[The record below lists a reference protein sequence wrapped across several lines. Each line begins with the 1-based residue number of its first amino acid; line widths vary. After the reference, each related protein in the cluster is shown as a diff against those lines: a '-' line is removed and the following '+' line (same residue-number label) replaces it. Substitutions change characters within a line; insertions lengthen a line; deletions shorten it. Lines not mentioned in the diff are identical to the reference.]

1 MVKEIHLRRQSIE
14 MTILRDLS
22 MLWSLLHILI
32 LFMMLYRSRYSR
44 RKTVMLTGISMGL
57 VILVNM
63 AGLVRYGAEVMGKV
77 FIMTC
82 TLPSLLFFWFI
93 SKDRN
98 GRFFFTF
105 CMADT
110 VALWVISATN
120 VADYFWGNQQYVL
133 MFIGRLVLFPL
144 LEWVAVRY
152 IRKPY
157 MELQEAV
164 PDGWGIFAGM
174 TALYYILLVVMG
186 NFPVLVTARKQEMP
200 AFLLVLVLMPMTYA
214 VIFMSLYRQL
224 LLDQKQQAERT
235 LQEQKNT
242 LEAQLESQR
251 NIRKMKHDMKGHTVT
266 LSGLLAAGQIVEAQT
281 YLKGLEES
289 MDTLLGQYCANPYIN
304 AVFVHYIG
312 KLEKMG
318 AVCRMDLQIGDEA
331 LPHMELC
338 QILSNELENACDALR
353 GLPADRRE
361 VSVLMKYNR
370 VYLLMCIQNQCRN
383 DLYVERGTIPP
394 TDKEGHDHGFGL
406 VTVKEA
412 AERLGGNMVCHAEN
426 GSFVLEVM
434 IPIRSFQVTREG
446 GKVL

>member
-1 MVKEIHLRRQSIE
+1 

-22 MLWSLLHILI
+22 VLWSLFHILI

-44 RKTVMLTGISMGL
+44 RKTMILMGISMGL

-63 AGLVRYGAEVMGKV
+63 TGLVRYGAEVMGKV
-77 FIMTC
+77 FVLTC

-93 SKDRN
+93 SRDRN

-110 VALWVISATN
+110 VALWVISVTN
-120 VADYFWGNQQYVL
+120 VADYFWGNEQYVL

-164 PDGWGIFAGM
+164 PDGWGVFAGM
-174 TALYYILLVVMG
+174 TALYYILFVVMG
-186 NFPVLVTARKQEMP
+186 NYPVLITARKQEMP

-224 LLDQKQQAERT
+224 LLHQKQQAERT
-235 LQEQKNT
+235 LQGQKNT
-242 LEAQLESQR
+242 LEAQLESQQ
-251 NIRKMKHDMKGHTVT
+251 NIRRMKHDMKGYTVT
-266 LSGLLAAGQIVEAQT
+266 LSGLLAAGQIMEAQT
-281 YLKGLEES
+281 YLKGVAEK

-304 AVFVHYIG
+304 AVLVHYIG
-312 KLEKMG
+312 KLEEMG

-338 QILSNELENACDALR
+338 QILSNELENACDALQ

-370 VYLLMCIQNQCRN
+370 VYLLMRIKNRCWD

-394 TDKEGHDHGFGL
+394 TNKKEHGHGFGL

-412 AERLGGNMVCHAEN
+412 AERLGGDMACYAEN

-434 IPIRSFQVTREG
+434 IPVSSFQG
-446 GKVL
+446 A